1 MIAASLFVLSR
12 AASYLGVALQY
23 PVYLASG
30 LIVPFAI
37 LPAWLG
43 PLSWI
48 LAPTWGYRALVH
60 ASVGRSAW
68 PQIAMCLAPQRRLR
82 RDRPPVPRLVRAARP
97 RPGQPEALMNW
108 LRVFFHGGLTSYR
121 ALFAWLNPWIF
132 LPMLVAYPVFQTVFF
147 VYLGRSAGVAN
158 DTFFV
163 IGNSFVAAAITGLF
177 GMGQGIA
184 GERRFQ
190 TLSILLA
197 SPASRLALFL
207 GRAVPTIVNG
217 FVVALITFA
226 FGAALV
232 GVTIDRSA
240 YAGLALALAVS
251 CFACAALGMCIGSLT
266 FRTRSITVFADA
278 IGGALLARHRRE
290 CPTRPP
296 TTSDS
301 EPRELHPTHARNP
314 RRPRTRCRCTH
325 VHRATPDPRRVRR
338 RPRLLHPRLAP
349 APLLRTRRPQRRLV
363 RTLLNHH
370 RAGHG

>member
-1 MIAASLFVLSR
+1 
-12 AASYLGVALQY
+12 
-23 PVYLASG
+23 
-30 LIVPFAI
+30 
-37 LPAWLG
+37 
-43 PLSWI
+43 
-48 LAPTWGYRALVH
+48 
-60 ASVGRSAW
+60 
-68 PQIAMCLAPQRRLR
+68 
-82 RDRPPVPRLVRAARP
+82 
-97 RPGQPEALMNW
+97 MNW

-147 VYLGRSAGVAN
+147 VYLGRSADVAN

-217 FVVALITFA
+217 FVVAVITFA
-226 FGAALV
+226 LGAAMV

-240 YAGLALALAVS
+240 YGGLALALVAS

-278 IGGALLARHRRE
+278 IGGALLLVTGANVPSRRLPETIQTLGNCIPLTHGIRAARALAAGAPFTKAFAQIR
-290 CPTRPP
+290 
-296 TTSDS
+296 D
-301 EPRELHPTHARNP
+301 ELLVGLAYF
-314 RRPRTRCRCTH
+314 
-325 VHRATPDPRRVRR
+325 VVG
-338 RPRLLHPRLAP
+338 LL
-349 APLLRTRRPQRRLV
+349 LLRYFERDGRS
-363 RTLLNHH
+363 
-370 RAGHG
+370 AGSFERF